1 MAETIEEHK
10 FAHSETEAARLLSVS
25 TALLRKQ
32 RCDGS
37 GPKFCRYGRRVL
49 YRPEDLKSYLAAK
62 LVTST
67 SEAIA

>member
-1 MAETIEEHK
+1 MSEAVEK
-10 FAHSETEAARLLSVS
+10 PKLAHSETEAANMLSVS

-32 RCDGS
+32 RGDGT

-62 LVTST
+62 LVAST